1 MSLDQQK
8 VLIAN
13 RGEIAVRIMQACTDL
28 GVGFVCVYT
37 KEDAESGHVS
47 LARQLGGEQALVR
60 IHNYLDAGDI
70 LAAADAM
77 GATAIHPGYGFFSE
91 NYRFARRV
99 EERSRSMHF
108 IGPSWRV
115 IRDLGDKIN
124 TKRLARTLGVP
135 TVPGSDRAIY
145 DELEAETIAQQ
156 LFDYQE
162 KQGVARPMVLVKAS
176 AGGGGMGID
185 EVHNMN
191 RFRQTYRRIR
201 NYSQRQFNDPGV
213 LIEQRIFNYNHL
225 EVQIVSARGGLDP
238 VHFGTRNCSVQSPGR
253 QKRIETAPGFFP
265 EGLTYSFDARKVMD
279 DIVKHSLSIAREIKY
294 DNVGTWEWIVT
305 PKGEPFLMEVNTRIQ
320 VENGVSAAIARIKGQ
335 TEGQGE
341 VNLIREQI
349 RLGLGQQMGYTQKDV
364 SFDGVGIEYR
374 IIAEDTVNRFAPWT
388 GLIDKIA
395 WRERPWLKMHTH
407 VPQDRPYQIPTEYD
421 PNLALAIIWGK
432 DLEEAKARGI
442 SFLDS
447 FVLEGADSQG
457 TALKSNIAFL
467 REKTKD
473 LLEF

>member
-1 MSLDQQK
+1 VTRDKQK

-13 RGEIAVRIMQACTDL
+13 RGEIAVRIMQACADL

-47 LARQLGGEQALVR
+47 LARKLGGEAALVR

-70 LAAADAM
+70 LSAADAT
-77 GATAIHPGYGFFSE
+77 GATAVHPGYGFFSE

-99 EERSRSMHF
+99 VERSRPMIF

-124 TKRLARTLGVP
+124 TKRLARSLGVP

-145 DELEAETIAQQ
+145 DEMEAETIGQQ
-156 LFDYQE
+156 LFNYQE

-185 EVHNMN
+185 EVHSMN
-191 RFRQTYRRIR
+191 HFRQTYRRIR

-238 VHFGTRNCSVQSPGR
+238 IHFGTRNCSVQSPGR
-253 QKRIETAPGFFP
+253 QKRIETAPGFVP
-265 EGLTYSFDARKVMD
+265 ESLSYSFDARKVMD
-279 DIVKHSLSIAREIKY
+279 DIVRHSLSIAREINY

-335 TEGQGE
+335 GG
-341 VNLIREQI
+341 VDLIREQI
-349 RLGLGQQMGYTQKDV
+349 RLGLGEEQGYTQSDV
-364 SFDGVGIEYR
+364 SFEGVGIEYR
-374 IIAEDTVNRFAPWT
+374 IIAEDTTNRFAPWT
-388 GLIDKIA
+388 GRIETIA
-395 WRERPWLKMHTH
+395 WPNEPWLKLHTH
-407 VPQDRPYQIPTEYD
+407 VPQDRAYQIPTEYD
-421 PNLALAIIWGK
+421 PNLALAIIWGR
-432 DLEEAKARGI
+432 DLEEAKARGLG
-442 SFLDS
+442 FLDS
-447 FVLEGADSQG
+447 FTLAGADAQG
-457 TALKSNIAFL
+457 MELKSNIAFL